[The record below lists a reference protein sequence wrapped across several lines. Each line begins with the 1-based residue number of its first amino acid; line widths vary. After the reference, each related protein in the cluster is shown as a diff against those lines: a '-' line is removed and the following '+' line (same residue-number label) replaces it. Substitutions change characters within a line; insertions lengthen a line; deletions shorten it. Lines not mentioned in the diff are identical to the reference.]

1 MGKIK
6 ENKQN
11 IRKESGENI
20 EKTIEKLAGYGL
32 NNLEISDLTGI
43 KESTLRRNFGEFL
56 TKGRANVKMKL
67 RKKQL
72 AVALQGN
79 VSMLIWLGK
88 QILGQKEKLEAE
100 KEITILIK
108 RKIIKEK

>member
-1 MGKIK
+1 
-6 ENKQN
+6 
-11 IRKESGENI
+11 
-20 EKTIEKLAGYGL
+20 
-32 NNLEISDLTGI
+32 
-43 KESTLRRNFGEFL
+43 
-56 TKGRANVKMKL
+56 
-67 RKKQL
+67 
-72 AVALQGN
+72 